1 LIAFTV
7 LFLDRFEDIVNFY
20 RRTFTKNKT
29 LYEQNHDEQDRRKYW
44 RSVAFWSRVL
54 SKNLLAFSDTQLL
67 TGLAIQFTA
76 MIKHCSMSVYHF
88 RIVTDLAFLTTVTH
102 LLTVVALRNYFVK
115 NKWINLPRIF
125 FMLGNLALLGYTS
138 FISYSYNIV
147 NLDLSDSLAC
157 FFKSDR
163 PQFKAA
169 FGGKWAALLVGAI
182 GGHVTVIAAM
192 YWLKD
197 PKKSD
202 KKGTWWWYIWYFG
215 AVFRTWIVAPAYSIY
230 GIWMAGD
237 GLQYTQALGNPP
249 EGVQIDGDESAWN
262 FGQFLPVLLLALP
275 IFAGWES
282 FWEEK
287 DEDRDNR
294 FGRHSARKSRN
305 TLGLSSFEMPMK
317 KSDTTHRHSGDPSV
331 EEQRIES
338 NGPSPAA
345 TPRISPQAS
354 PRLRST
360 SEGTST
366 LRPSPGSDM
375 LLSVPLPTASPGLE
389 LNFSRPTPPRSPSR
403 SPSRPRGRTS

>member
-1 LIAFTV
+1 
-7 LFLDRFEDIVNFY
+7 
-20 RRTFTKNKT
+20 
-29 LYEQNHDEQDRRKYW
+29 
-44 RSVAFWSRVL
+44 
-54 SKNLLAFSDTQLL
+54 
-67 TGLAIQFTA
+67 

-102 LLTVVALRNYFVK
+102 LLTVVALRNYFVN

-125 FMLGNLALLGYTS
+125 FMLANLGLLGYTS

-147 NLDLSDSLAC
+147 HLDLSDELAC
-157 FFKSDR
+157 FFKGDR

-169 FGGKWAALLVGAI
+169 FGGKWAALLIGAI

-192 YWLKD
+192 YWLED
-197 PKKSD
+197 PPDNSD
-202 KKGTWWWYIWYFG
+202 RKGTWRWYIWHFG
-215 AVFRTWIVAPAYSIY
+215 AIFRTWIVAPAYSIY

-249 EGVQIDGDESAWN
+249 QGLVIDGSESAWN

-275 IFAGWES
+275 LFAGWES

-287 DEDRDNR
+287 DEDRENR
-294 FGRHSARKSRN
+294 FGPNNARRSRN
-305 TLGLSSFEMPMK
+305 TLGLNPSFEMSAQK
-317 KSDTTHRHSGDPSV
+317 QQLTYRHSRDASV

-338 NGPSPAA
+338 SGPSPAT
-345 TPRISPQAS
+345 TPRVSPHAS

-366 LRPSPGSDM
+366 LHPSLGSEM
-375 LLSVPLPTASPGLE
+375 LLSVPSPAASPGLG
-389 LNFSRPTPPRSPSR
+389 LNFSRPTPPKSPR
-403 SPSRPRGRTS
+403 LRGSTT